1 MTTSAP
7 QHTSNSSIPT
17 ITCLRCGAH
26 MGLAR
31 IEPEGSDN
39 HDRMFFDCSCGFEYR
54 LSDRANK
61 GR

>member
-7 QHTSNSSIPT
+7 QHTSNSPIP
-17 ITCLRCGAH
+17 IVTCPQCGTH
-26 MGLAR
+26 MTLVL

-39 HDRMFFDCSCGFEYR
+39 HDRMFFDCLCGFEYR
-54 LSDRANK
+54 LSDRASK